1 MQFETGHL
9 YHIYNQ
15 GNNRQKIFFSR
26 KNYLFFIEKIKIHVI
41 PFADIL
47 AWCLMPNHFHLMV
60 YVNHISLPASQGAT
74 SSRASLPVN
83 QGATLSRTLIS
94 QTTAGNDTS
103 LSFNK
108 SIGIMLFSYTRA
120 INLQENR
127 TGSLFRKAT
136 KAECLTKIEGI
147 TPAWFNVPGGVK
159 INIENPAKSY
169 PQVCFNYILLNPL
182 EAGIVK
188 NPGDW
193 EYSSFR
199 ETINKG
205 NYSGIKLINF
215 ERIREYGL
223 EFSQDAT

>member
-26 KNYLFFIEKIKIHVI
+26 RNYLFFIEKIKIHVI

-60 YVNHISLPASQGAT
+60 YINHT
-74 SSRASLPVN
+74 TVN
-83 QGATLSRTLIS
+83 QGETLSRTLINPATPTS
-94 QTTAGNDTS
+94 SNALTGSASKDTP

-127 TGSLFRKAT
+127 TGSLFRKAS

-147 TPAWFNVPGGVK
+147 SPVWFNVPGGAK
-159 INIENPAKSY
+159 INNEDPSKSY

-182 EAGIVK
+182 KAGIVK
-188 NPGDW
+188 HPGDW

-205 NYSGIKLINF
+205 NYTGIKLINF